1 MDLVSSSNSSLN
13 TRKIDRNI
21 EKLRE
26 LAVLMSYECH
36 HKSFYV
42 NLKVRKY
49 LQSHILVSRLQNSE
63 KSKKKFIHL
72 LEEVAQLRE
81 KNNLKPHLLTLIN
94 RYKSKCG

>member
-26 LAVLMSYECH
+26 LAWFNELYIDERH

-72 LEEVAQLRE
+72 LEEIAQLRE
-81 KNNLKPHLLTLIN
+81 KK
-94 RYKSKCG
+94 